1 MKWTVSWK
9 IQSTKTNRS
18 IYVLNRYTSVKVA
31 ESIRNNLP
39 KQNATGPDL
48 LTGEI

>member
-1 MKWTVSWK
+1 MDSFLENTVYQNQQKYICS
-9 IQSTKTNRS
+9 
-18 IYVLNRYTSVKVA
+18 NRYTSVKVA

-39 KQNATGPDL
+39 KQNATGPDW